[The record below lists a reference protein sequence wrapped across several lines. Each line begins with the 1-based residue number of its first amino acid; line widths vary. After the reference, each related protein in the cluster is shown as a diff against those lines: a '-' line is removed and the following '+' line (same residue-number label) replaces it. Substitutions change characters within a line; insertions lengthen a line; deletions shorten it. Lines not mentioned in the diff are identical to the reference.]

1 MLKVLAAVIVAF
13 SFFGMLTLALAQES
27 SPQAPKSSPSPVIY
41 SLPFPGI
48 LPDHPLFF
56 VKVLRDKIL
65 LILISNQVKR
75 VDFLIL
81 LADKYL
87 KMSMMLLDKNKED
100 LAAKTLADGVG
111 YLSQAEVEIFKIS
124 NSNTSEVRS
133 LKDRFE
139 GSLAKEQE
147 VVEGIINRTDLNS
160 VDQFNRLFTQ
170 LKTLADDYNLKK

>member
-1 MLKVLAAVIVAF
+1 
-13 SFFGMLTLALAQES
+13 
-27 SPQAPKSSPSPVIY
+27 
-41 SLPFPGI
+41 
-48 LPDHPLFF
+48 
-56 VKVLRDKIL
+56 
-65 LILISNQVKR
+65 
-75 VDFLIL
+75 
-81 LADKYL
+81 
-87 KMSMMLLDKNKED
+87 MMLLDKNKED